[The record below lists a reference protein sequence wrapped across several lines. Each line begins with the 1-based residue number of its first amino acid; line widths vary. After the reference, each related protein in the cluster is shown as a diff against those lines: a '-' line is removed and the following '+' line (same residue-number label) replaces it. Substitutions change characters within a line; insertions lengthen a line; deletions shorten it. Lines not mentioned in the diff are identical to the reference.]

1 MKSNFSLSSRAELL
15 PANVPAHLLIIVL
28 FSFFE
33 PWIAPNSELFSYL
46 TSLIID
52 TFKYIV
58 QLIHPL
64 WGVAALFCG
73 VANLSMS
80 FEFNGAPL
88 SDSRRPRVDPTSAIL
103 VGASALYRLSFQP
116 WVFRCACDPT
126 HHQPGFSVLRQLC
139 RI

>member
-1 MKSNFSLSSRAELL
+1 MRT
-15 PANVPAHLLIIVL
+15 
-28 FSFFE
+28 SFFE
-33 PWIAPNSELFSYL
+33 PWMALKSELFSYL

-58 QLIHPL
+58 QLLHPL

-80 FEFNGAPL
+80 FELNGAPL
-88 SDSRRPRVDPTSAIL
+88 SDSRRPRVDPIRATL
-103 VGASALYRLSFQP
+103 VGGGGGGGASALYRLSFQP
-116 WVFRCACDPT
+116 WVFRCAREPP
-126 HHQPGFSVLRQLC
+126 HHQPGFSVFLQLC